1 MMWKHMTRSSSVLRL
16 FDDLGEQKREE
27 ILSCLVPEVEQ
38 DPPDTEYRE
47 LLRVPMPS
55 EPLNYE
61 SSMTLGDALELSL
74 GADAALGPCLE
85 ADERL
90 FAETALAI
98 STHPP
103 DLLDIDMQSSVQWD
117 KEMVRLAEQTLD
129 LWQKCDNNLA
139 AEFFDLSHPEI
150 FVPQQDGIPDSLFYI
165 GHGDTSAT
173 RRTDQ
178 ALQVDHM
185 DMVETAQPG
194 SIAGDLEVD
203 DLDVLFTGF

>member
-1 MMWKHMTRSSSVLRL
+1 MYY
-16 FDDLGEQKREE
+16 
-27 ILSCLVPEVEQ
+27 Q
-38 DPPDTEYRE
+38 DPPDTGYRE

-74 GADAALGPCLE
+74 GADAAPGPCLE

-98 STHPP
+98 STHRP
-103 DLLDIDMQSSVQWD
+103 DLLDIDMQSSVQRD

-129 LWQKCDNNLA
+129 QWQICDSNLA

-150 FVPQQDGIPDSLFYI
+150 FVPEQDGIPYSCSTSDMATPLPPAGRTCMI
-165 GHGDTSAT
+165 GTSIT
-173 RRTDQ
+173 PTHTTDQ
-178 ALQVDHM
+178 GGILRPR
-185 DMVETAQPG
+185 E
-194 SIAGDLEVD
+194 L
-203 DLDVLFTGF
+203 